1 MWDFQGFLNDL
12 QDWELSRKDKTRAQ
26 KENASSSQL
35 TGSVGVEKASKGDT
49 ISFDRARN
57 SPGQYDLSRINDPFN
72 RVHSSFV
79 PEDVPD
85 AVSEKDLGNEFFK
98 QKKFQ
103 EAEDDC
109 TEALNLDDR
118 YIKAYSRRATARK
131 ELGKIK
137 ESMDDAAFALRLEPN
152 NQEIKK
158 QYADAKSL
166 YEKDILQKASGALRS
181 TVQGTQKSQKSEEKI
196 NGGSIQPIS
205 HSTQKS
211 GLAEVNHHKKD
222 NEQQILVKESLLTED
237 VDSRET
243 KARSRPQ
250 SQGGD
255 GSKEGLSASNSLE
268 QRNHSITKLE
278 MKASVQQLASRAA
291 SRVVA
296 EAAKNVTPP
305 TTAYQ
310 FEVSWR
316 AFSGDLALQA
326 RLLKAISPHELPKIF
341 KNALTSVI
349 LIEIIKCLASF
360 FTEDM
365 DLVVS
370 YLEHLTKV
378 PRFDVIVMCL
388 SSTNKDDIRKI
399 WDEVFSSEATPIEYA
414 EILDNLRS
422 KFGLGHFFVGY
433 FGLVC
438 SKFDYILV
446 SFLELQEMGVISR
459 KIFPA
464 CGNMCVCCPALRS
477 RSRQPVKRYRKLLA
491 DIFPKSP
498 DEPPS
503 ERKII
508 KLCEYAAKNP
518 FRIPKI
524 AKYLEERC
532 YKELRSEHIKLVNI
546 IAESF
551 NKLLS
556 ICKVQ
561 IAYFAVDV
569 LNVILELLSYSKDE
583 TIQTLGCQCLSRFI
597 YCQVDATYTHSIE
610 KLVRK
615 VCMLSQ
621 EHGEAREKRCLRASS
636 LQCLSAMVW
645 FMAEFSHIFVD
656 FDEIV
661 HSALDNFD
669 WSRQNE
675 EADAREEAHHNWVDE
690 VIRCEGRGGSVIG
703 NDNRS
708 SCLIIQPRPEVKD
721 PSLLTREEIEN
732 PEIWAQICIQ
742 RMVELAKESTTM
754 RRVLDPMFVYFDSR
768 QHWAP
773 QKGLAMIVLS
783 RMAYF
788 MENSGNQRLI
798 LASVIHHLD
807 HKNVMND
814 PQLKTCVV
822 QVATSLAMQIRSG
835 SGLAE
840 IVFVG
845 VLCRHLRKSLQASS
859 EFVGEQELNLNISLQ
874 NSIDDCLQE
883 IANGVIDAQPLF
895 DLMAI
900 TLENIPSG
908 VVGRATI
915 GSLIILA
922 RALTLALSR
931 LHSQQG
937 FPEALLV
944 QLLKVMLHLDVE
956 ARVGAHLIFSILLFP
971 SSFHTHE
978 ISSLR
983 SRYLGQH
990 NKRHSHA
997 ASVSASASITALL
1010 EKLRRNRDS
1019 TKAEN
1024 HGNIVHDQERDI
1036 VAEDWK
1042 QGCGL
1047 KNSPNFYKFTSIID
1061 RATGSP
1067 SLTDTEPYVMKLTED
1082 QMAQLLSAFWIQANL
1097 PDNLPSNIEAMAHSF
1112 ILTLIVL
1119 RMKNLKDRDNLVI
1132 RFFQLPLS
1140 LWTMLLDQSNGIMPP
1155 ACQRSV
1161 YVLSAG
1167 MLAFAC
1173 KIYQIHD
1180 LNDVFASLPMS
1191 DDFPSNSAG
1200 GEDDTISE
1208 ASVSDL
1214 SRFIP
1219 KMPIS
1224 PSAPQVISIGQ
1235 LMESA
1240 LEVAGQVAG
1249 TAISTS
1255 PLPYNA
1261 MASQCES
1268 LGTCAR
1274 KKLSNWLAFENHYS
1288 QAPDKSFLAIAD
1300 IRNSALEKVAN
1311 GVGHAQLPRDP
1322 MKLPP
1327 ASPFDNFLKAAGYMS
1342 FRGLYQVLVK
1352 DKLTLNVDS
1361 SPV

>member
-1 MWDFQGFLNDL
+1 MIFVESIQRIQHYIVFSLDPRAIFVSYSLLLFLILLLLFAVLDSHLLSVALTHSVVRVQLPFADLLPKGLGFNVLPFWL
-12 QDWELSRKDKTRAQ
+12 LHVAE
-26 KENASSSQL
+26 
-35 TGSVGVEKASKGDT
+35 SVLWILA
-49 ISFDRARN
+49 
-57 SPGQYDLSRINDPFN
+57 LL
-72 RVHSSFV
+72 HSSLFLF
-79 PEDVPD
+79 DFLFW
-85 AVSEKDLGNEFFK
+85 S
-98 QKKFQ
+98 
-103 EAEDDC
+103 
-109 TEALNLDDR
+109 
-118 YIKAYSRRATARK
+118 
-131 ELGKIK
+131 
-137 ESMDDAAFALRLEPN
+137 
-152 NQEIKK
+152 
-158 QYADAKSL
+158 
-166 YEKDILQKASGALRS
+166 
-181 TVQGTQKSQKSEEKI
+181 I
-196 NGGSIQPIS
+196 NWG
-205 HSTQKS
+205 
-211 GLAEVNHHKKD
+211 
-222 NEQQILVKESLLTED
+222 
-237 VDSRET
+237 
-243 KARSRPQ
+243 
-250 SQGGD
+250 
-255 GSKEGLSASNSLE
+255 
-268 QRNHSITKLE
+268 
-278 MKASVQQLASRAA
+278 
-291 SRVVA
+291 
-296 EAAKNVTPP
+296 
-305 TTAYQ
+305 
-310 FEVSWR
+310 FW
-316 AFSGDLALQA
+316 F
-326 RLLKAISPHELPKIF
+326 
-341 KNALTSVI
+341 
-349 LIEIIKCLASF
+349 
-360 FTEDM
+360 
-365 DLVVS
+365 LVV
-370 YLEHLTKV
+370 
-378 PRFDVIVMCL
+378 
-388 SSTNKDDIRKI
+388 
-399 WDEVFSSEATPIEYA
+399 
-414 EILDNLRS
+414 
-422 KFGLGHFFVGY
+422 
-433 FGLVC
+433 
-438 SKFDYILV
+438 
-446 SFLELQEMGVISR
+446 MGVISR

-532 YKELRSEHIKLVNI
+532 YRELRSEHIKLVNI
-546 IAESF
+546 ITESF

-569 LNVILELLSYSKDE
+569 LNVISELLSYSKDE
-583 TIQTLGCQCLSRFI
+583 TVQTLGCQCLSRFI
-597 YCQVDATYTHSIE
+597 YCQVDATYTHNIE

-621 EHGEAREKRCLRASS
+621 EHGETCEKRCLRASS

-661 HSALDNFD
+661 HATLDNYE

-675 EADAREEAHHNWVDE
+675 DADFRAEPHHNWVDE

-708 SCLIIQPRPEVKD
+708 SCLIIQPRPEIKD
-721 PSLLTREEIEN
+721 PSLLTREEIEK

-742 RMVELAKESTTM
+742 RMVELAKESTTI
-754 RRVLDPMFVYFDSR
+754 RRVLDPMFVYFDFR
-768 QHWAP
+768 QHWDP

-798 LASVIHHLD
+798 LTSVIHHLD

-835 SGLAE
+835 RGLAE
-840 IVFVG
+840 IGFVG
-845 VLCRHLRKSLQASS
+845 DLCRHLRKSLQASS
-859 EFVGEQELNLNISLQ
+859 EYVGEQELNLNILLQ
-874 NSIDDCLQE
+874 NSIEDCLLE
-883 IANGVIDAQPLF
+883 IANGVIDARPLF

-922 RALTLALSR
+922 RAVTLALTR
-931 LHSQQG
+931 LRSQQG

-944 QLLKVMLHLDVE
+944 QLLKVMLHSDRE

-971 SSFHTHE
+971 SSFHTQE
-978 ISSLR
+978 SSSLR
-983 SRYLGQH
+983 SRYLDQH
-990 NKRHSHA
+990 NKRHSHT

-1024 HGNIVHDQERDI
+1024 LGNIEHDGCQERDI
-1036 VAEDWK
+1036 VAEDRK

-1047 KNSPNFYKFTSIID
+1047 KNSPNFYKLSSIID

-1067 SLTDTEPYVMKLTED
+1067 SLTDTEPYLMKLTED

-1097 PDNLPSNIEAMAHSF
+1097 HDNLPSNIEAIAHSF

-1140 LWTMLLDQSNGIMPP
+1140 LWTMLLNQSNGMMPP

-1161 YVLSAG
+1161 FVLSTG
-1167 MLAFAC
+1167 MLVFAC

-1180 LNDVFASLPMS
+1180 LNDVFASLSMS
-1191 DDFPSNSAG
+1191 DVDPFLSINDDYEVYAKIHVDVREYGTAADNQLASSKLSELQNKIRECHPTIKDALVHNLANVSELDADELALLLSETFKPDEEFVFGPQSMLDQNQMIFHSQESLSFDGDFPSNSV

-1219 KMPIS
+1219 KMPLS
-1224 PSAPQVISIGQ
+1224 PCAPHVISIGQ

-1255 PLPYNA
+1255 PLPYNT

-1274 KKLSNWLAFENHYS
+1274 KKLSNWLAFENHHS
-1288 QAPDKSFLAIAD
+1288 QVADKSFLAIAD

-1311 GVGHAQLPRDP
+1311 GGGHVQLPRDP
-1322 MKLPP
+1322 MRLPP
-1327 ASPFDNFLKAAGYMS
+1327 ASPFDNFLKAAGC
-1342 FRGLYQVLVK
+1342 
-1352 DKLTLNVDS
+1352 
-1361 SPV
+1361 

>member
-1067 SLTDTEPYVMKLTED
+1067 SLTDT
-1082 QMAQLLSAFWIQANL
+1082 
-1097 PDNLPSNIEAMAHSF
+1097 
-1112 ILTLIVL
+1112 
-1119 RMKNLKDRDNLVI
+1119 
-1132 RFFQLPLS
+1132 
-1140 LWTMLLDQSNGIMPP
+1140 
-1155 ACQRSV
+1155 
-1161 YVLSAG
+1161 
-1167 MLAFAC
+1167 
-1173 KIYQIHD
+1173 
-1180 LNDVFASLPMS
+1180 
-1191 DDFPSNSAG
+1191 DFPSNSAG